1 VADVRARFV
10 YDADFSSSISQIKLL
25 ARELSVLNNSF
36 NSLDKDARKTRNQ
49 LAELFKGDVGDLGAF
64 TAKTVDITSNIDN
77 FGTALD
83 RNKLKLRDYGREARK
98 AFQANSN
105 ARKLAEDQ
113 VRRTKADLVD
123 LGMDANGRRKGI
135 LVTPLKLDMS
145 DMQTQIE
152 VARKQFSIFNK
163 LVNDGATQL
172 INWGKNTQWAGRQLT
187 VGLTVPMTMFA
198 TATIKAFN
206 DVDKELTRF
215 QKVYGSDLVGSTK
228 EATNAIRQQVQ
239 ALAVDIAG
247 AYGVAAK
254 ETAGLAAD
262 LAATGLEGQKL
273 LDSIKQ
279 TTRLS
284 VLGEIDRQDAMK
296 TTLSLQNAFNMSTQE
311 LAESINFLNAVENQT
326 SLSLQDLTEAIP
338 KVGPVV
344 RALGGDV
351 KDLSVLMVAM
361 KEGGINAAEGANAL
375 KSGLASLINPTKAGS
390 EVAKQYGI
398 DLEDIVKRNK
408 GQLLPT
414 VLEFQKSMQTL
425 DDLGKAKI
433 IEQLFGKYQFARISA
448 LFDNLNTQGSQTK
461 QVIELMSASN
471 SDLAK
476 IANEEIK
483 TLTESASMRFQRSM
497 EAIKAALLPVG
508 EAIVNSV
515 LPFMER
521 FAGVLDRVVAFAKE
535 LPAPVKSFLKV
546 ITGLTAVAGP
556 IIMMAGV
563 LGNFAGYIVKGA
575 MAFVNLGRRIRG
587 LPTEKFQLL
596 DDTQIAASKA
606 TDTLT
611 ISIGRQR
618 DAMVGLNRIMM
629 DYQTLLMKQRSLTPG
644 LFNDP
649 MATAPPATQSRRP
662 NGRPGPTRIAIRRQK
677 GGSAWVPGSG
687 SGDKIP
693 ALLEPGEFVINRN
706 AAKQYG
712 GVLEDMNN
720 GVPRFQSGGKIP
732 GYMSGF
738 TGKRMGAYNARYFAS
753 ARQPER
759 QVAQRPGSPLKYGSE
774 AEWERSLPSPMPPD
788 GIAYGKYITH
798 RRVFQARQADEQVS
812 VITSAL
818 QNATKSEDFLAAIP
832 ELVRNIQIRTGIQIR
847 ESGETKPF
855 PSASTYSIPGPLNK
869 LYNDML
875 PGKST
880 NTGPFISILE
890 RIAQSSTLTPEQKRS
905 LFTLVSNGDAPGDP
919 QLIGF
924 MSTIFKD
931 TLEQGL
937 PKKYSKDVA
946 AKMALAAT
954 VPGNFAQPLRPMS
967 SIAIGEKVG
976 LGDVVGQSQT
986 RSIHG
991 IPTTEN
997 RALWINQAKKLGL
1010 ESLPLLSQ
1018 QAASVQAANLLASA
1032 MAAKPGKP
1040 TAKELAAA
1048 RQLIDAQNVG
1058 EFHVSHAQSGGVIK
1072 AMRGIKMPEAYATK
1086 LATIRQSMAVT
1097 NKEAMSSNVPLV
1109 EIGTRQSRIGG
1120 HSSAIPGVNGV
1131 YEINGKRYV
1140 VKGHDTYDSAK
1151 AEADMARITRDVFGL
1166 QSPNQEAIR
1175 IRHPET
1181 GDLMFAV
1188 RSQYDDMF
1196 ATSTGRFSEGSVF
1209 NQIIAAAVRRD
1220 KDLQAGNLWDNIVA
1234 DVGQAGIMNKASQPR
1249 MKTGPANS
1257 VLEQLAVNLGM
1268 VKAGA
1273 RSHGAEAWNVTT
1285 AKMTDD
1291 QIARGIKS
1299 AAQEARSKLNVA
1311 DISQDFAYIR
1321 KDLDDII
1328 SSDLAPF
1335 IAHLR
1340 TVVPKV
1346 KKPPTQAALAKKE
1359 QQKILDREERQAA
1372 LDAGYPQWAMQSG
1385 GILRAQDGAWVP
1397 GSGEGDRVPA
1407 LLEPGEY
1414 VVNKKAAAQNSDL
1427 LNDINFNQAP
1437 RFQSGGVIPGL
1448 RFGGAF
1454 LPSRLPKKEYKKLVD
1469 SAYERKNT
1477 EITKVSDPIPT
1488 FGGGGDRRGQQSTT
1502 DKVPTYKIKDR
1513 EVVFEGRGD
1522 DFSELGSKGIVTV
1535 KTTPEGLLQEA
1546 IRLNPKDQNLQMM
1559 LKNIQNREF
1568 NEPEIQLLDNI
1579 AASISV
1585 NRRGREQANE
1595 NVDGFAMVLSAL
1607 SGNESAKKLVDER
1620 TRNYHKIMQAKKAQA
1635 AAEADQS
1642 FLRRQQEEYTG
1653 NVDTTQIPA
1662 IHSTSYPVIRNADG
1676 SISIQSLGSH
1686 TVGTDKSVPRASVHL
1701 TLEAPVAG
1709 IMERSESLT
1718 NSRIVT
1724 RLSSMLEDNGM
1735 PTQMNPTDTWWMRNP
1750 GEALKLSDSSVI
1762 RAFGSRREYES
1773 ELKSRGFPT
1782 GTDSTPVI
1790 VIDPRTKDVLQLRKE
1805 SYSDTDRAQI
1815 ARLSEEY
1822 DLPLMSSFTMKS
1834 GAGREQVNTRDP
1846 KTFIG
1851 YEDDLMDVLAMQ
1863 IAKRQIGIESDPTQI
1878 SGWNITDS
1886 VKAARIAA
1894 LAKKNSVNDSIHQ
1907 GSRQEMLE
1915 TRLNTKNIPRD
1926 TKLGAGIEG
1935 TRMAV
1940 ASGAFGSTKIEQRG
1954 PMFGAGVQT
1963 GGMIRAQNG
1972 AWVPGKGEGDRV
1984 PAMLEPGEFVV
1995 NKKAAK
2001 QYGGMLENI
2010 NWNIAPRFNEGGDG
2024 KKTRI
2029 QFNPVSSTD
2038 TKSTSMQ
2045 GRMPGQMPGMA
2056 AGAVSGGLMAAS
2068 MASSMMLPVN
2078 KFTDALNKSIMALS
2092 AFTGILSAMQM
2103 LGVNMG
2109 GGFGKKMSGA
2119 TKPKAGSTASKIF
2132 EKGTSKVASGKS
2144 SMAMSGVGNKLKG
2157 ARALS
2162 AGKTL
2167 MGVGRT
2173 AALMTNPVGWA
2184 IAATMAVTAAVM
2196 AYKKALD
2203 SAKKA
2208 AQQVFGASKAEAEAF
2223 GVELRSVGDAIK
2235 ANQEYTKQIGAQ
2247 AQQSQNSTPGR
2258 LDPEKEKI
2266 VLDSNQELTGR
2277 LRNLG
2282 ESGLGTTTTLFSNE
2296 ATDRSGQRTAL
2307 LTGKYA
2313 SLLQEG
2319 FSEEDANIM
2328 VKTLAKASGAMESY
2342 YEAQKQFGSINA
2354 GDGAGIV
2361 KAQMEALSTFNID
2374 VIGGEEGAFA
2384 AGIKEIVSNLNL
2396 LPPEDQYRGLKELLN
2411 QIETLDS
2418 SKLKVAQ
2425 QTLIDMA
2432 KENYGEDAN
2441 LTQALAAIQDKTSGT
2456 SSLLSPTSWDQGP
2469 NKNDGIA
2476 GFLSSGGLIPYLL
2489 QPFGDAE
2496 NSQEQSTAVSAAM
2509 TTAYETGVITDQQL
2523 QEYTIRINDNPGDLE
2538 AIGQEIDVLMK
2549 ERELKIKVDLEY
2561 KESLDNQLEANNKK
2575 IILEQQRMQD
2585 AMDAKEASMKKEQ
2598 EAFKESQKA
2607 GQKYIKGKQ
2616 DEIAAINKGTDK
2628 YIKSLEKRASAENF
2642 YQNQQ
2647 KTALGGLS
2655 ALASGDVFGF
2665 LESQRQMAQDSAQF
2679 GFDQEI
2685 EQIDEKRNV
2694 AVEGLQEEIDK
2705 KQEALELQ
2713 AEAHEARMAQLETE
2727 REQMAKNFA
2736 KNIADMQSLSDGL
2749 AAIRGNDKILEW
2761 LNTIKDPFEKAA
2773 QQAAIINYLI
2783 TNPAATLEE
2792 AFKKTQFNYNQ
2803 SKPETRTTGTGKEH
2817 PSNYSSPN
2825 ASSSPTSGGESKDYA
2840 YGGFVSGPGTP
2851 TSDSIAAR
2859 LSNGEY
2865 VIKASSVE
2873 KFGKETFDQLNSG
2886 EPVEMYADGGFVMPT
2901 RSGKHKGNYKAKGS
2915 LWSLGYHTGLD
2926 FEGNA
2931 GTDIL
2936 AVAKGTVSSKGS
2948 SGPYGNHL
2956 IIRHNKN
2963 LISLYGHLSRIIE
2976 GIKEG
2981 VSVSKGQHIG
2991 EMGESGNTTGVHLHL
3006 EMGQGTWKNSS
3017 NPLSYLLG
3025 ADLPSGA
3032 EIDIS
3037 PEEGAQ
3043 PTRTLEE
3050 AISLLA
3056 GSGEATVS
3064 DLTNLMSKGAG
3075 AVYSSYGARKF
3086 GGSMTMNKPYLVGE
3100 NGPEVVL
3107 PYGSGSRV
3115 DPSFTIPSAS
3125 SGIIDGA
3132 GASSMSKNISIVVNG
3147 AKNPQEVA
3155 KYVVA
3160 QINKQDSRRDFGRS
3174 I

>member
-1 VADVRARFV
+1 MSDVRARFV

-476 IANEEIK
+476 IANQEIK

-662 NGRPGPTRIAIRRQK
+662 SGRPGPTRITIRRQK

-732 GYMSGF
+732 GYVRGF
-738 TGKRMGAYNARYFAS
+738 TGKRMGAYAAKLPESKSAVPKPKVASQPVSTSLQELYSSIMEKSAKNVKVTNKEPKMFDPAELSGLIYGENRGINDIFSTGGLKTRKTILDAIVSSPRLSESEKKLILSALASEKNLYTLESRRQLSDELDLLWSQGSFENLSAGQQIKIATLIEAPRYSTKVPQLFSQIDPTLETKRGTGPLYRAS
-753 ARQPER
+753 PHPASITR
-759 QVAQRPGSPLKYGSE
+759 
-774 AEWERSLPSPMPPD
+774 RSLYSGFGD
-788 GIAYGKYITH
+788 GSGLDEPAALARIEEMKTAIANRVTKRNSS
-798 RRVFQARQADEQVS
+798 RRIEVKDDDGNSKKKTVKFTTE
-812 VITSAL
+812 
-818 QNATKSEDFLAAIP
+818 KEKEEDFLRLLDVIIYGRKANMGDDVVA
-832 ELVRNIQIRTGIQIR
+832 
-847 ESGETKPF
+847 
-855 PSASTYSIPGPLNK
+855 
-869 LYNDML
+869 
-875 PGKST
+875 
-880 NTGPFISILE
+880 
-890 RIAQSSTLTPEQKRS
+890 
-905 LFTLVSNGDAPGDP
+905 GDAAH
-919 QLIGF
+919 
-924 MSTIFKD
+924 M
-931 TLEQGL
+931 
-937 PKKYSKDVA
+937 Y
-946 AKMALAAT
+946 MY
-954 VPGNFAQPLRPMS
+954 
-967 SIAIGEKVG
+967 
-976 LGDVVGQSQT
+976 
-986 RSIHG
+986 
-991 IPTTEN
+991 
-997 RALWINQAKKLGL
+997 
-1010 ESLPLLSQ
+1010 
-1018 QAASVQAANLLASA
+1018 
-1032 MAAKPGKP
+1032 
-1040 TAKELAAA
+1040 
-1048 RQLIDAQNVG
+1048 
-1058 EFHVSHAQSGGVIK
+1058 QSGGPIR
-1072 AMRGIKMPEAYATK
+1072 AIRGIKMPEAYATK
-1086 LATIRQSMAVT
+1086 LATIRQSMANT

-1321 KDLDDII
+1321 RDLDDII

-1385 GILRAQDGAWVP
+1385 GILRAQEGAWVP

-1469 SAYERKNT
+1469 SAYKRKNT

-1488 FGGGGDRRGQQSTT
+1488 FGGGGDRRGQQSTA

-1522 DFSELGSKGIVTV
+1522 DFSELASKGIVAV

-1607 SGNESAKKLVDER
+1607 SGNEGAKKLVDER

-1686 TVGTDKSVPRASVHL
+1686 TAGTDKSVPRASVHL

-1805 SYSDTDRAQI
+1805 SYSDIDRAQI

-1894 LAKKNSVNDSIHQ
+1894 LAKKNSINDSIHQ

-1915 TRLNTKNIPRD
+1915 TRLNTKNIPKD

-1954 PMFGAGVQT
+1954 PMFGGGVQT

-2056 AGAVSGGLMAAS
+2056 TGAISGGLMAAS

-2078 KFTDALNKSIMALS
+2078 KFTDALNKSIMALA

-2103 LGVNMG
+2103 LGVNIG

-2119 TKPKAGSTASKIF
+2119 TTPKAGSKASKIF
-2132 EKGTSKVASGKS
+2132 DKGTSKVASGKS

-2162 AGKTL
+2162 AGKAL
-2167 MGVGRT
+2167 LGVGRT
-2173 AALMTNPVGWA
+2173 VALASNPVGWG
-2184 IAATMAVTAAVM
+2184 IAAVMAVTSAVM

-2203 SAKKA
+2203 SAKKS
-2208 AQQVFGASKAEAEAF
+2208 AQQVFGVSKAEAEAF
-2223 GVELRSVGDAIK
+2223 GVEIRSVPDAIK
-2235 ANQEYTKQIGAQ
+2235 ANREYTKQIGAQ
-2247 AQQSQNSTPGR
+2247 AQQSQFTTPGR
-2258 LDPEKEKI
+2258 LDPEKEAA
-2266 VLDSNQELTGR
+2266 VLGANEDLTKR

-2282 ESGLGTTTTLFSNE
+2282 ETKLGTTLDFGG
-2296 ATDRSGQRTAL
+2296 DRSMERTDL

-2313 SLLQEG
+2313 SLLQQG

-2328 VKTLAKASGAMESY
+2328 VRTLAKASGAMDSY
-2342 YEAQKQFGSINA
+2342 YQAQQRFKSIKA
-2354 GDGAGIV
+2354 DDSASIV
-2361 KAQMEALSTFNID
+2361 KAQMEALESFK
-2374 VIGGEEGAFA
+2374 VGGIGGGEGAFA

-2396 LPPEDQYRGLKELLN
+2396 LPPEDQYRGLKELLT
-2411 QIETLDS
+2411 QIETLDT

-2425 QTLIDMA
+2425 QSLVDMA
-2432 KENYGEDAN
+2432 KENYGEGSQIFN
-2441 LTQALAAIQDKTSGT
+2441 TQRAIQERTDGSF
-2456 SSLLSPTSWDQGP
+2456 SW
-2469 NKNDGIA
+2469 KNVSTWNDWASKGKGKI
-2476 GFLSSGGLIPYLL
+2476 
-2489 QPFGDAE
+2489 DAE
-2496 NSQEQSTAVSAAM
+2496 QATRVATSLNAAF
-2509 TTAYETGVITDQQL
+2509 ETGVITDQQL
-2523 QEYTIRINDNPGDLE
+2523 KAYELKIEADPNSIDEIEQEVDG
-2538 AIGQEIDVLMK
+2538 LMRA
-2549 ERELKIKVDLEY
+2549 RELKVKIDIEY
-2561 KESLDNQLEANNKK
+2561 KEKLDNELEANNKK

-2585 AMDAKEASMKKEQ
+2585 AMDAKEASMQKEQ

-2685 EQIDEKRNV
+2685 EQVDEKRNL

-2713 AEAHEARMAQLETE
+2713 AEAHEARMIQLEKE

-2736 KNIADMQSLSDGL
+2736 KNIADMQALSDGL

-2761 LNTIKDPFEKAA
+2761 LNTINDPFAKAA

-2792 AFKKTQFNYNQ
+2792 AFKSVQATYNQ
-2803 SKPETRTTGTGKEH
+2803 KNPGSAAKTTASGGEH
-2817 PSNYSSPN
+2817 PSTNYPKANSSSSS
-2825 ASSSPTSGGESKDYA
+2825 ASVSPTSGGESKAYA
-2840 YGGFVSGPGTP
+2840 EGGFVSGPGTP

-2859 LSNGEY
+2859 LSSGEY

-2936 AVAKGTVSSKGS
+2936 AVAKGTVSSTGS
-2948 SGPYGNHL
+2948 SGAYGNHL
-2956 IIRHNKN
+2956 IIRHNEN
-2963 LISLYGHLSRIIE
+2963 LVSLYAHLSRIID
-2976 GIKEG
+2976 GIKKG
-2981 VSVSKGQHIG
+2981 ASVSKGQHIG
-2991 EMGESGNTTGVHLHL
+2991 EMGATGNTTGVHLHL
-3006 EMGQGTWKNSS
+3006 EMGRGTYKDSS